1 MPSSLAAR
9 DFRSDRWFLRPRYCP
24 ENQIGQAQR
33 EQPTYLRQRDLGNSA
48 VARCQV
54 VWLLAISDRI
64 VGFCVLDIVRRI
76 GKSFSGTKC
85 DLLVTVPSP
94 ANGIVPTIFP
104 CNSGLISDDFPCSRT
119 CEVIDGLGR
128 LTIPL
133 ESNREVLATVAY
145 LPGTQEMS

>member
-76 GKSFSGTKC
+76 RSDK
-85 DLLVTVPSP
+85 LN
-94 ANGIVPTIFP
+94 AN
-104 CNSGLISDDFPCSRT
+104 SLLISGN
-119 CEVIDGLGR
+119 VILETVR
-128 LTIPL
+128 LL
-133 ESNREVLATVAY
+133 DAK
-145 LPGTQEMS
+145 